1 MEHNS
6 GYSPKHSSWERLEQV
21 IKWARLS
28 TNSFAKS
35 IGILRAENLYNIKR
49 GNYGISHDLAD
60 RIIKAYPEIDRT
72 WLLTGVGS
80 MLKDSANDEYR
91 LPFYNYDAESVIA
104 HIESIAP
111 SGEMRLPYANDCDFV
126 IRSHSRS
133 MAEPQ
138 CAASDLFVKHVA
150 PNEIAQGNEYII
162 VTNGEVLWRKVR
174 TAADSEEWRLVSRN
188 RDEFPDIFINKSKVE
203 KAWRVVARMTVMSN

>member
-1 MEHNS
+1 
-6 GYSPKHSSWERLEQV
+6 
-21 IKWARLS
+21 
-28 TNSFAKS
+28 
-35 IGILRAENLYNIKR
+35 
-49 GNYGISHDLAD
+49 
-60 RIIKAYPEIDRT
+60 
-72 WLLTGVGS
+72 
-80 MLKDSANDEYR
+80 
-91 LPFYNYDAESVIA
+91 
-104 HIESIAP
+104 
-111 SGEMRLPYANDCDFV
+111 
-126 IRSHSRS
+126 

>member
-6 GYSPKHSSWERLEQV
+6 DYRPKHSSWERLEQV

-49 GNYGISHDLAD
+49 GNYGISYDLAD
-60 RIIKAYPEIDRT
+60 RIINAYPEIDRT

-80 MLKDSANDEYR
+80 MLKDSATEEHR

-111 SGEMRLPYANDCDFV
+111 SGELKLPYASDCDFV

-138 CAASDLFVKHVA
+138 CAASDLFVKNIH

-162 VTNGEVLWRKVR
+162 VTGGEVLWRKVR

-188 RDEFPDIFINKSKVE
+188 RDEFPDIFVGKNKIDKV
-203 KAWRVVARMTVMSN
+203 WRVVARMTVMSN

>member
-1 MEHNS
+1 MEQYRNHK
-6 GYSPKHSSWERLEQV
+6 PKHSGWERLEQV

-49 GNYGISHDLAD
+49 GNYGISYDLAD

-80 MLKDSANDEYR
+80 MLKDSVVEERY

-111 SGEMRLPYANDCDFV
+111 SGEVKLPYASDCDFV

-138 CAASDLFVKHVA
+138 CAASDLFVKNIR
-150 PNEIAQGNEYII
+150 PNEIEQGNEYLIA
-162 VTNGEVLWRKVR
+162 TGNEVLWRKVR

-188 RDEFPDIFINKSKVE
+188 RDEFPDIFIDKDKIE
-203 KAWRVVARMTVMSN
+203 KAWRVIARMTVMSN